1 MSDGKDEAGAAADI
15 GHRRQMRTRREKNG
29 GEGRQREVK
38 QAGQPDQ
45 SGGERLMREVPR
57 GGSDGSICLLV

>member
-1 MSDGKDEAGAAADI
+1 MCAGKDEAAAAADI
-15 GHRRQMRTRREKNG
+15 GHRRQMRTRREKK
-29 GEGRQREVK
+29 GRQREVK
-38 QAGQPDQ
+38 QTGQPDR